1 MPNFEEF
8 SRTTAR
14 AGRGDTM
21 FTLQA
26 RGLLSF
32 NQAAFA
38 ALGEPDAV
46 ALLYDGADHVVALRK
61 VDRAHANACPVRKQQ
76 NTQSY
81 LVGAQAFTAYY
92 SIPTPRARRFAG
104 VDYGDGIWGFALDQG
119 EPVQNR
125 RGAQE
130 PGIAITDRWRYTTDG
145 LEVPGL
151 MRITDKAFS
160 HPGYALSYPDRPP
173 SLRIGTL
180 VACDPLG
187 PTPPISE
194 VRARF
199 LAFLTE
205 YRVLDLVSMLTDI
218 EQAARW
224 TAMAGHGRLLLE
236 AAMMTDNQEKAP
248 VASAMLILPEAGK
261 SRFGSDPQR
270 AEFVLHIE
278 RRTNEGTVA
287 PALPLEQWQDR
298 FTRAIAVPE
307 ALARFLSHDLGLATP
322 AEPPAQFGIWL
333 NSQRGITDLV
343 DVGNLKALPGSA
355 HANWFLGYAVGDPAG
370 LDGPQIARELIEQ
383 MCEFTLHLDGWD
395 RTLPRT
401 DATSERST

>member
-1 MPNFEEF
+1 VPNFEEF
-8 SRTTAR
+8 SRTAAR
-14 AGRGDTM
+14 AGRGNPM

-46 ALLYDGADHVVALRK
+46 ALLYDGDNHVVALRK
-61 VDRAHANACPVRKQQ
+61 VDLTHANAYQVRKQQ

-92 SIPTPRARRFAG
+92 SIPTPRARRFPG
-104 VDYGDGIWGFALDQG
+104 VDYGDGVWGFALDQG
-119 EPVQNR
+119 APVQNR

-130 PGIAITDRWRYTTDG
+130 PGVAVTDRWRYTTDG

-160 HPGYALSYPDRPP
+160 HPGYAQSHPDKPP

-180 VACDPLG
+180 IACDPLG

-194 VRARF
+194 VRAHF
-199 LAFLTE
+199 LAFLTGH
-205 YRVLDLVSMLTDI
+205 RVLDLVSMLTDL
-218 EQAARW
+218 EQTARW

-236 AAMMTDNQEKAP
+236 AAMMTDGQEKAP

-261 SRFGSDPQR
+261 SRFGGDPQR

-278 RRTNEGTVA
+278 RRTNDGAFAPPA
-287 PALPLEQWQDR
+287 PARTMAGPIH
-298 FTRAIAVPE
+298 T
-307 ALARFLSHDLGLATP
+307 SH
-322 AEPPAQFGIWL
+322 
-333 NSQRGITDLV
+333 
-343 DVGNLKALPGSA
+343 
-355 HANWFLGYAVGDPAG
+355 
-370 LDGPQIARELIEQ
+370 
-383 MCEFTLHLDGWD
+383 C
-395 RTLPRT
+395 RT
-401 DATSERST
+401 